1 MRSPAAPP
9 SSGARLL
16 RLARTAGGFA
26 LDDEQASGRAA
37 VAACAS
43 RAKQQSASG
52 DGRLLFARKAQAGPH
67 VIVSGVYRAVV
78 DVRAAGWVV
87 AGLRGFGESVLSLV
101 PACFS
106 EYVRVFHPA
115 YRRAGSER
123 VAVTW
128 AEIASAN
135 GMRMHSGVQFG
146 SITGSERYEGKG
158 QPGVFDQ
165 PPETGNLARELL
177 DPLADVLA
185 RHTSTPGACYFAVW
199 DGWGGCPPEVRSAP
213 TFSVPQRTYH
223 LLAGPG
229 DALRELA
236 DAWQPLGAPRSPN
249 LWWPQDHA
257 WCVATEVDLK
267 TTYIGADRSCAQE
280 LVSSPEVEAATVSP
294 DLGIDWL
301 SDTWNPPQT
310 SA

>member
-1 MRSPAAPP
+1 VYKAA
-9 SSGARLL
+9 
-16 RLARTAGGFA
+16 
-26 LDDEQASGRAA
+26 
-37 VAACAS
+37 
-43 RAKQQSASG
+43 
-52 DGRLLFARKAQAGPH
+52 
-67 VIVSGVYRAVV
+67 V
-78 DVRAAGWVV
+78 DVRAADWIV

-115 YRRAGSER
+115 YRRAGSDR

-135 GMRMHSGVQFG
+135 GRRMHAGVQLG
-146 SITGSERYEGKG
+146 SITGSERCEWEG
-158 QPGVFDQ
+158 QAGVFDQ
-165 PPETGNLARELL
+165 PPETGNLPRELL

-185 RHTSTPGACYFAVW
+185 RHTSTPGSCYFAVW
-199 DGWGGCPPEVRSAP
+199 NGWGRLPPEVRSAP

-223 LLAGPG
+223 LLGGPVE
-229 DALRELA
+229 AVRELVG
-236 DAWQPLGAPRSPN
+236 AWQPFGTQSPQ

-257 WCVATEVDLK
+257 WCVATEVDFK

-280 LVSSPEVEAATVSP
+280 LISLPGVEAATVSP
-294 DLGIDWL
+294 ELGVDWL
-301 SDTWNPPQT
+301 SDTLNPRQT

>member
-1 MRSPAAPP
+1 
-9 SSGARLL
+9 
-16 RLARTAGGFA
+16 
-26 LDDEQASGRAA
+26 
-37 VAACAS
+37 
-43 RAKQQSASG
+43 
-52 DGRLLFARKAQAGPH
+52 
-67 VIVSGVYRAVV
+67 VYRPVV

-87 AGLRGFGESVLSLV
+87 AGLRGFGESVLALV

-115 YRRAGSER
+115 YRRARSDR
-123 VAVTW
+123 VAVAW

-135 GMRMHSGVQFG
+135 GMRMHAGAQLG
-146 SITGSERYEGKG
+146 SITGSERYEWDG

-165 PPETGNLARELL
+165 PPETGNLPRELR
-177 DPLADVLA
+177 DPLAGVLA
-185 RHTSTPGACYFAVW
+185 RHTSTPGSCYFAVW
-199 DGWGGCPPEVRSAP
+199 DGWGWLPPDVRSAP

-223 LLAGPG
+223 LLAGPVEAVR
-229 DALRELA
+229 DLA
-236 DAWQPLGAPRSPN
+236 DALGAPSSPN

-280 LVSSPEVEAATVSP
+280 LIYLPEVEAATVSP

-301 SDTWNPPQT
+301 SDTLNPRQT
-310 SA
+310 GS